1 MTKLTSSLLDR
12 RIALPI
18 ELLRY
23 DTRRT
28 YRQFRR
34 MLGDLKWFW
43 KVDLYEAFTGKRAP
57 KRYYNVPF

>member
-1 MTKLTSSLLDR
+1 MTKLTSLLDR
-12 RIALPI
+12 RIVLPI

-28 YRQFRR
+28 YRQFRS
-34 MLGDLKWFW
+34 MLLELECSW

-57 KRYYNVPF
+57 YSYYNAPF

>member
-1 MTKLTSSLLDR
+1 MKKLTSLLDR

-28 YRQFRR
+28 YRQFQR
-34 MLGDLKWFW
+34 MLWDLKCDW

-57 KRYYNVPF
+57 KRYYNLPF

>member
-1 MTKLTSSLLDR
+1 MTKLTSLLDR

-28 YRQFRR
+28 YRQFQR

-43 KVDLYEAFTGKRAP
+43 KVDLYESFTGKRAP
-57 KRYYNVPF
+57 KRYYNLPF

>member
-1 MTKLTSSLLDR
+1 MKKLTSLLDR

-28 YRQFRR
+28 YRQFQR
-34 MLGDLKWFW
+34 MLDDLKCDW

-57 KRYYNVPF
+57 KRYYNLPF

>member
-1 MTKLTSSLLDR
+1 MTKLTSLLDR

-28 YRQFRR
+28 YRQFQR

-43 KVDLYEAFTGKRAP
+43 KVDLYEFFTGKRAP
-57 KRYYNVPF
+57 KRYYNLPF

>member
-1 MTKLTSSLLDR
+1 MTKLTSLLDR

-28 YRQFRR
+28 YRQFRC
-34 MLGDLKWFW
+34 MLLELEAFW

>member
-1 MTKLTSSLLDR
+1 MTKLTSLLDR

-23 DTRRT
+23 DTRRI
-28 YRQFRR
+28 YRQFQR
-34 MLGDLKWFW
+34 MLWDLKCDW

-57 KRYYNVPF
+57 YSYYNAPF

>member
-1 MTKLTSSLLDR
+1 MKKLTSLLDR
-12 RIALPI
+12 RLALPI
-18 ELLRY
+18 EYLRY

-34 MLGDLKWFW
+34 MLWDLKCDW

-57 KRYYNVPF
+57 YSYYNAPF